1 MNTPSAIVL
10 GGGRSTRYGRDKV
23 TAPWADSTLLQQV
36 LAAIPACRHEV
47 LLVVRADQADP
58 FPGVDRVAHDDPS
71 APDGPLRGVVA
82 GLRASRSTWN
92 WILGCDLP
100 RLRPTMLELLMDHAH
115 DDVDAVVFRHGGH
128 PEPLVAAYS
137 RGCLGP
143 FERSLAGGEVAPRR
157 ALRQVRV
164 QWIDEDVWRSVDPD
178 GDTFL
183 NVNTPIDPR
192 RASGTEDLR

>member
-1 MNTPSAIVL
+1 VNTPSAIVL
-10 GGGRSTRYGRDKV
+10 GGGRSTRYGRDKI

-36 LAAIPACRHEV
+36 LAAIPPRRHEV
-47 LLVVRADQADP
+47 LLVVREDQTDT
-58 FPGVDRVAHDDPS
+58 FPGIDRVVRDDPA

-82 GLRASRSTWN
+82 GLRATTSAWN
-92 WILGCDLP
+92 WVLGCDLP
-100 RLRPTMLELLMDHAH
+100 GLRPPMLELLMDHAH

-128 PEPLVAAYS
+128 PEPLVAAYA
-137 RGCLGP
+137 RGCLDA
-143 FERSLAGGEVAPRR
+143 FERALAAGEVAPRR

-164 QWIDEDVWRSVDPD
+164 HWIDEDVWRSVDPD
-178 GDTFL
+178 GETFL